1 MAMPNIF
8 VDIGNDLLH
17 HERKLVFIFL
27 TFGKIDFFLA
37 KTTLKMPIPTDI
49 SNSSL
54 WSPSADHLHLG

>member
-17 HERKLVFIFL
+17 HGQNLFLFSLLLEKLI
-27 TFGKIDFFLA
+27 FFLA